1 MQMTVWHSLHLSTST
16 LPAGNA
22 PGGTAACM
30 CMCAC
35 MENLTLRD
43 TF

>member
-1 MQMTVWHSLHLSTST
+1 MHMLNTRSLYLSPA
-16 LPAGNA
+16 LPANVPAGI
-22 PGGTAACM
+22 AACM

-35 MENLTLRD
+35 MENLTRRD

>member
-1 MQMTVWHSLHLSTST
+1 MHMLNSRSLYLSPA
-16 LPAGNA
+16 LPANA
-22 PGGTAACM
+22 PAGIAACM

-35 MENLTLRD
+35 MENLTRRD